1 MAPVNPQKPKFCWHC
16 GGAPGD
22 PGPLV
27 TVKKLRLCTGCNRAG
42 YCSRVC
48 QAAAWPDHKLAC
60 GTKNVLE
67 APEAARVSA
76 ARAAAARTAADRVAV
91 PAADPIPVAVPSF
104 GAAKPSPFGTTP
116 FGANFIPNPTVPG
129 PTVNASS
136 APVSGLAST
145 SLNGPTVDRS
155 SMWRA
160 VKVHHTRRPHLLWLE
175 TAVLHPIPQLQVP
188 GLVLENSCRR
198 RFLMML
204 YVIDAVG
211 PVFAPQITSSQAQWQ
226 TFQPD
231 CKCPCPAR
239 LVNQPARPRRWRWWH
254 CAI

>member
-188 GLVLENSCRR
+188 GLVLLNFLPPPNFDVLCYRRGWSC
-198 RFLMML
+198 FCTSNH
-204 YVIDAVG
+204 
-211 PVFAPQITSSQAQWQ
+211 VFSGAMANLPT
-226 TFQPD
+226 
-231 CKCPCPAR
+231 R
-239 LVNQPARPRRWRWWH
+239 L
-254 CAI
+254 